1 MSYCTGNI
9 HHSPRHTQYTLTSI
23 PYTTKNSIEEVIQKL
38 ENAAETLFQWFSD
51 NNFQY
56 FTNGLTTL
64 VKIKG
69 AVDVNGRTVN
79 TKNFTM
85 LLIFY

>member
-9 HHSPRHTQYTLTSI
+9 HHSPRHTQYTHTSM

-38 ENAAETLFQWFSD
+38 KNAAETLFQWFSD

-64 VKIKG
+64 VKTKG
-69 AVDVNGRTVN
+69 AVD
-79 TKNFTM
+79 
-85 LLIFY
+85 